1 MKTMRTVN
9 QVEEDIKAKFT
20 KQEIKELRKL
30 GLKNDELLKMDIN
43 KAKPFKDQGMAH
55 IPNID

>member
-1 MKTMRTVN
+1 MKNIN

-30 GLKNDELLKMDIN
+30 GLKNEDLLKMDIN
-43 KAKPFKDQGMAH
+43 KTKPFKD
-55 IPNID
+55 